1 MSRRTALSPLPRRL
15 VASGLLVAVT
25 AITGTLVYQSAPSP
39 VRLAGAVLRGD
50 HGGRAVPDDGGLP
63 DGVTVFADEYP
74 GVANLAPGL
83 IAALRA
89 AAAEAGDEGIEF
101 HVNSGW
107 RSREYQNRL
116 LRAAVAKY
124 GSAERAARWVAT
136 ADTSAHVSGD
146 AVDLGSDAAAWLSA
160 HGAAYGLCQIYRNEP
175 WHYELRPA
183 AIEHGCPAMYADPA
197 HDQRMRR

>member
-1 MSRRTALSPLPRRL
+1 M
-15 VASGLLVAVT
+15 VSGLLAALT
-25 AITGTLVYQSAPSP
+25 AITGILVCRSAPSP
-39 VRLAGAVLRGD
+39 VRSVGAVLRGD
-50 HGGRAVPDDGGLP
+50 HGTRAVPDEGGLP
-63 DGVTVFADEYP
+63 HGVTVFADEYP
-74 GVANLAPGL
+74 GVANLAPDL
-83 IAALRA
+83 AAALRA
-89 AAAEAGDEGIEF
+89 AAAEAAGQGVEF

-124 GSAERAARWVAT
+124 GSPERAARWVAT

-146 AVDLGSDAAAWLSA
+146 AVDLGSAAATWLSA
-160 HGAAYGLCQIYRNEP
+160 HGAAYGLCQIYRNER
-175 WHYELRPA
+175 WHYELRPE